1 MAERKS
7 GKATKKVEEKKKN
20 VSQNA
25 KSSQKTT
32 VKAKPKSVSV
42 KKNVEKVY
50 EPKNIKISGFHELQ
64 LNTYLYENVKNPKAV
79 VVVVHGMQEHCMRYR
94 DFANFLNKN
103 GYIVICSDL
112 RGHGHTAESKE
123 KLGFGEK
130 DIFNE
135 TIADQI
141 NIIDFAKRTYG
152 LPIYLFGHSY
162 GSMLGQVLIQ
172 KCPFIEKAVL
182 CGTTNGSS
190 FIMKMGGALASV
202 LSIFKKNTS
211 KGGLIE
217 KACISSYGKG
227 FDRGNWLSRD
237 ESNFDRYLADEYCG
251 GTFPFGFYKSMIKN
265 MNKANRGIERIG
277 DKKVFLI
284 AGNQDPVGEKSKQV
298 KKLYRKYLKANV
310 DAQIK
315 IYDGARHELLNE
327 TNKKEVFDDVLKF
340 FDA

>member
-1 MAERKS
+1 MAEKKS
-7 GKATKKVEEKKKN
+7 GKVETKVTKKQEIKKKT
-20 VSQNA
+20 S
-25 KSSQKTT
+25 KPKQKVE
-32 VKAKPKSVSV
+32 VKAKARATNVQ
-42 KKNVEKVY
+42 KNVEKAY
-50 EPKNIKISGFHELQ
+50 EPKNLRILGFHDLA
-64 LNTYLYENVKNPKAV
+64 LNTYIFDNVKNPKAV
-79 VVVVHGMQEHCMRYR
+79 VVVVHGMQEHCQRYK

-103 GYIVICSDL
+103 GFIAICSDL
-112 RGHGHTAESKE
+112 RGHGQTAESKE

-135 TIADQI
+135 TISDQI
-141 NIIDFAKRTYG
+141 KIIDWAKKTYN

-172 KCPFIEKAVL
+172 KCPLIEKAVL

-190 FIMKMGGALASV
+190 FIMKMGGMLASF
-202 LSIFKKNTS
+202 LSIFKKDAS

-227 FDRGNWLSRD
+227 FERGNWLSRD
-237 ESNFDRYLADEYCG
+237 EKNFDRYIADEYCG
-251 GTFPFGFYKSMIKN
+251 GSFPFGFYKSMIKN

-298 KKLYRKYLKANV
+298 KKLYQKYLKNNI

-327 TNKKEVFDDVLKF
+327 TNKNEVYEDVLNF
-340 FDA
+340 YNA